1 MYLVGFYSPKAKSG
15 VTELSLSIYNWLKLN
30 SPLSTAFISYGTLA
44 KEEISNELI
53 HEFSKLSL
61 TDQKRRIKKLKKE
74 FDIIIYDASSELSDH
89 VLKLL
94 PFVDRL
100 FVVGEEYTDFA
111 VKLHQII
118 KFNKMFDINVKNFI
132 TQLQGSKTFIIRD
145 NKEDHVIGFN
155 DTKNE
160 TNEIGQ
166 MVYTDYVTHYLEMKF
181 IEQNKK
187 IFYKIKQF
195 PKEDLYIGLYE
206 LGIDFGKAL
215 LFHKYVILREA
226 LGQDYFEA
234 LENLFPYLINSSYK
248 ELSDKFKDEFSFIAK
263 LKI

>member
-1 MYLVGFYSPKAKSG
+1 MVGFYAPKPKSG

-30 SPLSTAFISYGTLA
+30 STLSTAFISYGALE
-44 KEEISNELI
+44 KEETSTVLI

-61 TDQKRRIKKLKKE
+61 TQQKNKIKKMKKD
-74 FDIIIYDASSELSDH
+74 FDIIIYDASSQLSDS
-89 VLKLL
+89 VLKIL

-118 KFNKMFDINVKNFI
+118 KFNKMFDFNIKNFI
-132 TQLQGSKTFIIRD
+132 TQLQGSKTFIIRE

-155 DTKNE
+155 YTKQE

-187 IFYKIKQF
+187 IFKKMKQI
-195 PKEDLYIGLYE
+195 PKEDLYAGLYE

-215 LFHKYVILREA
+215 LFQKYVILREV

-234 LENLFPYLINSSYK
+234 LESLFPYLIHSSYK
-248 ELSDKFKDEFSFIAK
+248 ELLEKFKDELSFVTK